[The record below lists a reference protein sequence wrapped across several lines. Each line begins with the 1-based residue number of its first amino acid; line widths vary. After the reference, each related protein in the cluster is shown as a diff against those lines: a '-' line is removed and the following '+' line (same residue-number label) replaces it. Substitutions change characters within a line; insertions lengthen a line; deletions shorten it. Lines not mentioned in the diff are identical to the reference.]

1 MQLECTLIDA
11 STNVT
16 RERGYLLELLLGLAL
31 HASQHSISCFLKLDL
46 TQYSVHPY
54 KQPYKNFR
62 KFALVFFSI
71 YMIYRLILKN
81 QELNESSY
89 NNSQIA

>member
-1 MQLECTLIDA
+1 MQNYSEEQDHVQLECTLIDA

-54 KQPYKNFR
+54 KQPYKNSR
-62 KFALVFFSI
+62 
-71 YMIYRLILKN
+71 N
-81 QELNESSY
+81 QTITSVQETKKT
-89 NNSQIA
+89 